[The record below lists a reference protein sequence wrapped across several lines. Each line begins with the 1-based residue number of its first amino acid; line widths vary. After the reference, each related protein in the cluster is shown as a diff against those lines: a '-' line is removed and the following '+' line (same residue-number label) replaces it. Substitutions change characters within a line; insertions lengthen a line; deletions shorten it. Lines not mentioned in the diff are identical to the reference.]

1 MYYMIKAQEAFV
13 LFIVNNIFCFIILFI
28 ILFACKKIIRHD
40 TALRV
45 FRHSIEV
52 LLIMI
57 TLDSLYLACAFGV
70 IKNATLE
77 VAYAFKSL
85 YFIFGLITGYLWFV
99 FLEVILKSK
108 ISVYKPYILLSS
120 VVAIIGIVLV
130 IINRFYPI
138 IFRIYEY
145 EEGYMY
151 ERRIPGFI
159 FYYIFVYAYA
169 FVSCA
174 RCHIYARKKENY
186 IESHKYLMFGFIA
199 LIPAAFGILQLVLQ
213 QIPFA
218 IPSMTFSVF
227 LIGIYTA
234 NDQISTDYLT
244 ELLNRRQILLNIEK
258 TIKGKIED
266 TYVVFM
272 LDLNNFKT
280 INDVYGHLEGDNAL
294 KYTSEALTI
303 VSSYQNHK
311 MVVGR
316 FGGDEFIIASHVDS
330 VDDIKK
336 IVEDINIELDNQ
348 RRKHD
353 ASYKLEACVGY
364 AIYEEKYESVKDFVE
379 AADLMLYSFKKTK
392 GRIR

>member
-1 MYYMIKAQEAFV
+1 MIKAQEAFV
-13 LFIVNNIFCFIILFI
+13 LFIVNNIFCFILLLI
-28 ILFACKKIIRHD
+28 ILLVCKKIIKHI
-40 TALRV
+40 TALKV
-45 FRHSIEV
+45 FRNAIEV
-52 LLIMI
+52 LMFMI
-57 TLDSLYLACAFGV
+57 VMDSLYLACAFGV
-70 IKNATLE
+70 IKTVNIE
-77 VAYAFKSL
+77 IPYIFKSL
-85 YFIFGLITGYLWFV
+85 YFISGMITGYLWFV
-99 FLEVILKSK
+99 FLEVVLKSK
-108 ISVYKPYILLSS
+108 FSAYKPYILCSS
-120 VVAIIGIVLV
+120 AIAIVGIILV
-130 IINRFYPI
+130 IVNRFYPI

-151 ERRIPGFI
+151 ERVLPGFI
-159 FYYIFVYAYA
+159 LYYILVYTYA
-169 FVSCA
+169 LTSCA
-174 RCHIYARKKENY
+174 RCHVYARKKENY
-186 IESHKYLMFGFIA
+186 IESHKYLMFGFFA
-199 LIPAAFGILQLVLQ
+199 LIPAAFGILQLMLQ
-213 QIPFA
+213 HIPFA

-266 TYVVFM
+266 TYVIFM

-379 AADLMLYSFKKTK
+379 AADLMLYSVKKTK